1 MPDESPP
8 VPPAPAAVG
17 PRAFLHDLC
26 RATTEMPA
34 DQVRGRLENPHGF
47 NDWVY
52 CAKCDGYVARRE
64 CRWADS
70 GENLGEFFDRAKA
83 AVPPPSESK
92 LIYLAPAVLAVLGWL
107 IGGFVLDGGKSSVLG
122 LVIGF
127 ALGAVLLVLRKYGL
141 K

>member
-1 MPDESPP
+1 MTVHHSSGVDMADDSPR
-8 VPPAPAAVG
+8 VFVHETCG
-17 PRAFLHDLC
+17 G
-26 RATTEMPA
+26 TTEMPA
-34 DQVRGRLENPHGF
+34 EQVRGRLTNPHGY

-70 GENLGEFFDRAKA
+70 GEKLGEFFDKAKA
-83 AVPPPSESK
+83 AVPPPSESQ
-92 LIYLAPAVLAVLGWL
+92 LIYLAPVALAALGWL
-107 IGGFVLDGGKSSVLG
+107 IGGFVLNGGRSSMLG

-127 ALGAVLLVLRKYGL
+127 ALGVLLIVLRRFGL

>member
-34 DQVRGRLENPHGF
+34 DQVRGRLENPHGY

-70 GENLGEFFDRAKA
+70 GENLADFFDRAKA
-83 AVPPPSESK
+83 MVPPPPTSAGAALTLGVPTVLGGAVGYVWSGGSGAVWGAVAG
-92 LIYLAPAVLAVLGWL
+92 LVLGAIVLALRS
-107 IGGFVLDGGKSSVLG
+107 FG
-122 LVIGF
+122 L
-127 ALGAVLLVLRKYGL
+127 R
-141 K
+141 